1 MENSSEKAP
10 KHKQR
15 LNLVETNLSGNKQGL
30 TTLILPLVLS
40 CVWILMVFLVN
51 PIGEFPLNDAWSYS
65 KSVSLLVNKS
75 RLHFT
80 GWVSVPLIAQVFWGA
95 LFCLPFGFS
104 FTALRLST
112 LVLGLIGILAT
123 YSLLK
128 EAGANQAIAFLGA
141 LTVATNPL
149 YFELSNT
156 FMTDVPFLGLT
167 LLSFL
172 LLIRGI
178 RRERNIDLLLGT
190 LVSCAAVLIRQSGI
204 VIPLAFGVGYL
215 AKNGVNR
222 KTLGVA
228 LFTIALVVGTLIGY
242 QLWLQTTL
250 GLPASYHAPYKQL
263 LTSLKRP
270 MLLVILSFVKNGT
283 ITLIYLGLFLLPFLI
298 ILALYKREP
307 FSNKVGFVSL
317 LILSCFLLTAIRV
330 SVWKNR
336 LMPLLTQE
344 GNILI
349 DFGLGPLTLRD
360 VFLLR
365 LPHFPTAP
373 KALWLVITIGGIIG
387 AMMLLWHLSPAVTH
401 LSIRRKKAHSKNDK
415 WFIRLVVSA
424 CVFYFIPLGIAGFF
438 DRYLILLL
446 PLLMSAIVAAR
457 GSVSLHRS
465 CPSNLTAVALL
476 TVYAGFSMGATH
488 DYLSW
493 NRARWKAL
501 SYLTEEAH
509 VPYKNIDGGFEF
521 NGWYGYDS
529 EYQRSYD
536 KSWWWVVNDDYV
548 ISFGPITSYEVKK
561 SYPYQRWIPPGQGK
575 ISILQKLASSK
586 RTTQP

>member
-1 MENSSEKAP
+1 MTP
-10 KHKQR
+10 
-15 LNLVETNLSGNKQGL
+15 
-30 TTLILPLVLS
+30 ILPLVLS
-40 CVWILMVFLVN
+40 CIWILMVVLVN
-51 PIGEFPLNDAWSYS
+51 PVGEFPLNDAWSYS
-65 KSVSLLVNKS
+65 KSVSSLINS
-75 RLHFT
+75 SQLHFT

-141 LTVATNPL
+141 LTLATNPL

-156 FMTDVPFLGLT
+156 FMTDAPFLGLT
-167 LLSFL
+167 LWSLL

-178 RRERNIDLLLGT
+178 RRERNINILAGT
-190 LVSCAAVLIRQSGI
+190 LVSCVAILIRQSGI

-228 LFTIALVVGTLIGY
+228 LLTIVMVVGTLVGY
-242 QLWLQTTL
+242 QIWLRSTL

-263 LTSLKRP
+263 LNSLKRP
-270 MLLVILSFVKNGT
+270 MWLVILSFVKNGT
-283 ITLIYLGLFLLPFLI
+283 IALIYLGLFLLPFLI
-298 ILALYKREP
+298 ILVPYKRRLI
-307 FSNKVGFVSL
+307 SNRVRFVSF

-336 LMPLLTQE
+336 LMPLLTQG

-349 DFGLGPLTLRD
+349 NFGLGPLTLRD

-365 LPHFPTAP
+365 LPNSPTAP
-373 KALWLVITIGGIIG
+373 KILWLVITIGGIIG
-387 AMMLLWHLSPAVTH
+387 ATLLLQRLCSAIFRTS
-401 LSIRRKKAHSKNDK
+401 LRQKKILPKNDD
-415 WFIRLVVSA
+415 WFILLVVSA
-424 CVFYFIPLGIAGFF
+424 CAFYFIPIGIVGFF
-438 DRYLILLL
+438 DRYLILLI

-457 GSVSLHRS
+457 GSVSLHQS

-476 TVYAGFSMGATH
+476 IVYAGFSVGATH
-488 DYLSW
+488 DYFSW

-501 SYLTEEAH
+501 SYLTEDTH

-548 ISFGPITSYEVKK
+548 ISFGPITGYKVKK